1 MKPQFKKVFSRVT
14 VDSAIFTFG
23 SKDEDS
29 AQSLRVFCA
38 GMGNYY
44 LEQTDSLSDEQLV
57 DLIDS
62 LKQLSPQNS
71 KFRVK
76 IKASRYITVILS
88 FRGFD
93 VNKGYKVKSYL
104 RGIFNFSMSGF
115 FSSYCS
121 ENDIARLI
129 TNLDEHCKNIDCT

>member
-1 MKPQFKKVFSRVT
+1 MKPQFEKVLSRISI
-14 VDSAIFTFG
+14 DNAIFTFG
-23 SKDEDS
+23 MKNEDGTRS
-29 AQSLRVFCA
+29 FRLFCA

-44 LEQTDSLSDEQLV
+44 VETIDPLSEEQLL

-71 KFRVK
+71 KFRIK
-76 IKASRYITVILS
+76 INASRFMNIILS

-93 VNKGYKVKSYL
+93 VHKGYKVKTYL
-104 RGIFNFSMSGF
+104 KGIFNFSMSGF

-129 TNLDEHCKNIDCT
+129 TNLDEHYKNAVCT